1 MGLIRRLWRVVRA
14 ELGTDD
20 AAWADAG
27 TPAWEPAQRDGAEP
41 SRRPP
46 EAAASGQ
53 PRDPRLAG
61 LYANLEVPYG
71 SDLNLVRQSW
81 RRLVKK
87 YHPDRHGS
95 DPERRR
101 VATELTAELTREYRE
116 LEEILSVRSDRQS

>member
-1 MGLIRRLWRVVRA
+1 MELIRRLWRVVRA
-14 ELGTDD
+14 ELGVDHAT
-20 AAWADAG
+20 WTDAG
-27 TPAWEPAQRDGAEP
+27 THAWEPDQGRAE
-41 SRRPP
+41 RTRQPP
-46 EAAASGQ
+46 DSDANGQ

-71 SDLNLVRQSW
+71 SDLDLVRQSW

-101 VATELTAELTREYRE
+101 VATELTAELTRAYRE